1 MPRLFVA
8 VWPPRSVTDH
18 LAALPRPSEPGV
30 SWTKPHRLHITLRFL
45 GECDTG
51 EALSTLSAQAF
62 GETSVTLGPA
72 PERLGRAVLMLPAA
86 GVDELAESVV
96 ETTRYIGDPPPDHPF
111 VGHLTIARFRK
122 RQPSVDWPR
131 LSETFEVNEIS
142 LVESAPWGEY
152 LEVASLPL
160 HEQGTHDL

>member
-8 VWPPRSVTDH
+8 VWPPASVVDE
-18 LAALPRPSEPGV
+18 LADLPRPSEPGV

-51 EALSTLSAQAF
+51 EALSTLGAQSF

-72 PERLGRAVLMLPAA
+72 PEQLGRGVLMLPAA
-86 GVDELAESVV
+86 GADELAASVIDC
-96 ETTRYIGDPPPDHPF
+96 TRYIGDPPPDHPF

-122 RQPSVDWPR
+122 RRPSVDWPC
-131 LSETFEVNEIS
+131 LSETFEVTEIS
-142 LVESAPWGEY
+142 LVEAAPWGEY
-152 LEVASLPL
+152 LNVASFGLN
-160 HEQGTHDL
+160 